1 MESFCAGKRAF
12 VVGGSGGIGRELAR
26 LLAERG
32 ANVVALA
39 GPSREGA
46 LPPLPG
52 VETRSLDLDDEGNWE
67 ELVGWARDT
76 DILCFARGPFL
87 QRPLDETSPAEW
99 ARIVGANLTLPGIL
113 VSAVLPAMER
123 AGWGRILLF
132 GGTRTDAVRGVRT
145 NAAYAAAKTGLSSL
159 VKSVALGYASHG
171 VTCNAVCPGLTDT
184 EYLSPADRVTLAAKN
199 PDGRLVEAAE
209 VARAG
214 LFLLSEGSVNG
225 VVLPVDKG
233 WSPALI

>member
-26 LLAERG
+26 LLVERG
-32 ANVVALA
+32 ANVVVLA
-39 GPSREGA
+39 GPSRERA
-46 LPPLPG
+46 LSPLPG
-52 VETRSLDLDDEGNWE
+52 AETRSLDLDDGGTWE
-67 ELVGWARDT
+67 ELAEWARGT
-76 DILCFARGPFL
+76 DILCVARGPFL

-113 VSAVLPAMER
+113 VSAVLPAMAR

-132 GGTRTDAVRGVRT
+132 GGTRTDATRGVRT

-159 VKSVALGYASHG
+159 VKSVALGYASFG
-171 VTCNAVCPGLTDT
+171 ITCNAVCPGLTDT
-184 EYLSPADRVTLAAKN
+184 EYLSPADRKALAAKN

-233 WSPALI
+233 WAPALI